1 MQQDTWTHSTTLAQY
16 GTTGALGTPR
26 SWLRRAYDAPSLDD
40 TTFQPTSLTATEISV
55 AGIWYKKPEGY
66 GLPVTGMH
74 RELFR
79 WFLLPEPD
87 KILRS
92 KTRTPLV
99 PVIGLCAAVPGHE
112 ILKWVKVYREHGAVF
127 TWWNTP
133 VNSAARVLNPGAG
146 QRTRN
151 RLDHSEVYKLLDAGR
166 DRTWIA
172 EHFGVP
178 ANNIDYVI
186 KKWKLG
192 LNSDTIQNKPRID
205 VEALLRD
212 HDSGM
217 GASELSVKYATTP
230 AYVYRLVGRRKK
242 WHERN
247 PL

>member
-1 MQQDTWTHSTTLAQY
+1 MLLISPNCFSLDCFSSLTSALIASIRFSTT
-16 GTTGALGTPR
+16 
-26 SWLRRAYDAPSLDD
+26 
-40 TTFQPTSLTATEISV
+40 
-55 AGIWYKKPEGY
+55 
-66 GLPVTGMH
+66 
-74 RELFR
+74 
-79 WFLLPEPD
+79 
-87 KILRS
+87 
-92 KTRTPLV
+92 
-99 PVIGLCAAVPGHE
+99 
-112 ILKWVKVYREHGAVF
+112 
-127 TWWNTP
+127 

-212 HDSGM
+212 HDTGM